1 MQLTQTRNPQV
12 CLRRGEEKDVLAG
25 ERLIYD
31 NEIDWAD
38 ETCENGGVVEVL
50 DSRLRFLAKGFF
62 NSRSKI
68 VVRVLTCDRDEAID
82 RDFFRRRIEA
92 AWQNRLTL
100 GFSDACR
107 VVFGESDGLP
117 GLTVDKFRDC
127 LSLQI
132 VSLGMER
139 HKAELVSVLTELFS
153 PRCIYER
160 DDIAVREKEG
170 MSQVKTCLY
179 GTVPDE
185 LLIREHDALMRVD
198 LENGQKTGHFLDQ
211 QENRGRL
218 KPYAAGRD
226 VLDLC
231 CCTGGF
237 SVHAAL
243 YGAKSVLAVDASE
256 SALALVRENAARNG
270 VLHVI
275 STECGNVFDLVRQY
289 EREKR
294 SFGLVI
300 CDPPAF
306 AKNRGA
312 LDGAYRGYKDLN
324 LRCMRLCEPGGF
336 LVTCSCSQFM
346 TSDLFE
352 KMLRDAAADCGR
364 PVRLLER
371 LTQSRDHPADLNSE
385 YALYLKGCVLQIL

>member
-68 VVRVLTCDRDEAID
+68 VVRVLTYDRDEAID

-270 VLHVI
+270 VLHVV

-385 YALYLKGCVLQIL
+385 YALYLKGCVLQVL

>member
-1 MQLTQTRNPQV
+1 MQSTQPRIPQV

-31 NEIDWAD
+31 NEIDWVDEDCAD
-38 ETCENGGVVEVL
+38 GGVVEVL
-50 DSRLRFLAKGFF
+50 DSRMRFLAKGFY

-68 VVRVLTCDRDEAID
+68 VVRVLTADRAEAID
-82 RDFFRRRIEA
+82 RAFFRRRIEA
-92 AWQNRLTL
+92 AWKNRLRL

-117 GLTVDKFRDC
+117 GLTVDKFHDC
-127 LSLQI
+127 LSMQI
-132 VSLGMER
+132 VSLGMEA
-139 HKAELVSVLTELFS
+139 HKADLVSVLVELFA

-160 DDIAVREKEG
+160 DDVAVREKEG
-170 MSQVKTCLY
+170 MPQGKACLY
-179 GTVPDE
+179 GAVPEE
-185 LLIREHDALMRVD
+185 LLIREHDAVMRVD

-218 KPYAAGRD
+218 KPYAAGSD

-256 SALALVRENAARNG
+256 SALALVQENAERNG
-270 VLHVI
+270 VSSAVA
-275 STECGNVFDLVRQY
+275 TECGNVFDLVRQY
-289 EREKR
+289 EEEKR
-294 SFGLVI
+294 RFGLVI

-312 LDGAYRGYKDLN
+312 LEGAYRGYKDLN

-336 LVTCSCSQFM
+336 LVTCSCSQYM

-352 KMLRDAAADCGR
+352 KMLQDAAADCGR

-371 LTQSRDHPADLNSE
+371 LMQSRDHPADLSSK
-385 YALYLKGCVLQIL
+385 YALYLKGCVLQVL

>member
-68 VVRVLTCDRDEAID
+68 VVRVLTYDRDEAID

-117 GLTVDKFRDC
+117 GLTVDKFHDC

-139 HKAELVSVLTELFS
+139 HKAELVSVLTELSS

-385 YALYLKGCVLQIL
+385 YALYLKGCVLQVL